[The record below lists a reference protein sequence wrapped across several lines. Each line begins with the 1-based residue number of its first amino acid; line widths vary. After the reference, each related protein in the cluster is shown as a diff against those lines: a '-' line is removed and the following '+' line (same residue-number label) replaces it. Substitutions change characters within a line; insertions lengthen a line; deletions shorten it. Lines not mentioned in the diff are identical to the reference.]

1 MGINPYIWIGV
12 TVVMLI
18 LEAVSAQLVSV
29 WFVVGGI
36 AAAAVSFFPPSIPI
50 QFIVFISVSFVLL
63 AATRPFVHKMKANMK
78 TVPTN
83 ADRYIG
89 QTAVVTEDIDDISG
103 KGQVKV
109 GGSVWSAKSSD
120 GSPVPKDSEVVVKEI
135 KGVRLIVEKKQ

>member
-36 AAAAVSFFPPSIPI
+36 AAAAVSFFTPSIPI

-83 ADRYIG
+83 ADR
-89 QTAVVTEDIDDISG
+89 
-103 KGQVKV
+103 
-109 GGSVWSAKSSD
+109 
-120 GSPVPKDSEVVVKEI
+120 
-135 KGVRLIVEKKQ
+135 L